1 MLRARGGRGQAH
13 GNGCRGQKNGTC
25 EEAGQMIDPPP
36 GGKAENDNGMVH
48 AALLVS
54 QSSGVVH
61 VQSGVRGSGRAVCC
75 CCC

>member
-1 MLRARGGRGQAH
+1 
-13 GNGCRGQKNGTC
+13 
-25 EEAGQMIDPPP
+25 MIDPPP

-75 CCC
+75 CC